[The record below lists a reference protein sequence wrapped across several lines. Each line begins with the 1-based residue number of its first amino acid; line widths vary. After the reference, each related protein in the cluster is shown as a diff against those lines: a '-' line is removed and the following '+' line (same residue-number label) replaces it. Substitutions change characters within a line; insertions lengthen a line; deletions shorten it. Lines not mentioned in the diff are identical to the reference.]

1 MNYHLNKMRIKFT
14 LFLLLA
20 HCGFYAQHFCYTTE
34 ASNKWFAQH
43 PELKAAFEAQQ
54 EEAARQDKARYQ
66 NGHYTFEQAKSSAA
80 ASNYT
85 IPVVFHILHQGGNE
99 NISDAQVIDAVNI
112 LTRDFNKLNADT
124 TSVVASFTNNIGNP
138 KFEFKLATKDPNGN
152 CTNGIIRHW
161 DVNTDWDK
169 DFSRYVYTWPPTKY
183 LNIYV
188 IRSMADAAGY
198 TFLPGSGI
206 PTSADAIVILS
217 TYVGSI
223 GTGNGGTSRALTHEV
238 GHWFNLQHT
247 WGGTNQPG
255 VACGDDGVSDTPISK
270 GFTSCNLNNASICN
284 PPIVE
289 NMQNYMDYAYCQRM
303 FTQGQSVRMVN
314 AINSSINSRNNL
326 SASINLLAT
335 GVTSQGSG
343 CAPMVDISALPST
356 TICSGKSL
364 NLVSYTSNATPISY
378 QWSAGSGA
386 TVNSPSTQTTS
397 VLFAN
402 PGTVTVSCTVTGPG
416 GSVTKSLT
424 VLVKNGA
431 TDYSSSYSESFE
443 LSSLPN
449 YWNYIGSPGAQWQL
463 FNGAASHGAQSMYVA
478 GETLPANS
486 TLILQGPSFD
496 FKNNPGS
503 LFTFKYAY
511 ARQSSSNKDVFKVQ
525 VSKDCGGTWADIWA
539 PGTAAL
545 AAPSGGVNTNP
556 LYPFDEWV
564 LYDLTAHPA
573 FTPYKNESSL
583 KIRFYF
589 QEDPGGAGYGNRF
602 FLDEINFGVPNGV
615 NEITRSIGLNL
626 YPNPSNGGFKLGF
639 TLSEA
644 GSVNYNLCSV
654 DGSVVRQSHAVL
666 MPSGSHEITLNSDD
680 TLAPGV
686 YFINFQLN
694 GINMSRKLIIE

>member
-1 MNYHLNKMRIKFT
+1 MRLKFT
-14 LFLLLA
+14 LALLVA

-43 PELKAAFEAQQ
+43 PELKAAFDKRQ
-54 EEAARQDKARYQ
+54 EEAAQLDKAMYQ
-66 NGHYTFEQAKSSAA
+66 NGHYVFGEAKSAA
-80 ASNYT
+80 ATSNYT

-124 TSVVASFTNNIGNP
+124 TAVVASFTNNIGNP
-138 KFEFKLATKDPNGN
+138 KIEFKLATKDPNGN

-161 DVNTDWDK
+161 DANTDWDK
-169 DFSRYVYTWPPTKY
+169 DFSRYVYTWPPNKY
-183 LNIYV
+183 MNVYV
-188 IRSMADAAGY
+188 IKSMADAAGY

-223 GTGNGGTSRALTHEV
+223 GTGNGSTSRALTHEV
-238 GHWFNLQHT
+238 GHWLNLQHT

-255 VACGDDGVSDTPISK
+255 VACGDDGVSDTPVTK
-270 GFTSCNLNNASICN
+270 GFSSCNLNNASICN

-303 FTQGQSVRMVN
+303 FTQGQSVRVVN

-326 SASINLLAT
+326 STSANLLAT
-335 GVTSQGSG
+335 GVTSQGTG
-343 CAPMVDISALPST
+343 CVPLVDISALPST

-364 NLVSYTSNATPISY
+364 NLMSYTSNATPTAF
-378 QWSAGSGA
+378 QWNAGSGA
-386 TVNSPSTQTTS
+386 TVNSPSSPTTS
-397 VLFAN
+397 ILFAT
-402 PGTVTVSCTVTGPG
+402 PGTVTVACTVSGPG

-424 VLVKNGA
+424 VLVKNGG
-431 TDYSSSYSESFE
+431 TDYASAYAESFE
-443 LSSLPN
+443 AGSLPQ
-449 YWNYIGSPGAQWQL
+449 YWSAPGSPGLKWDF
-463 FNGAASHGAQSMYVA
+463 FNGVGSHGVQCMYVA
-478 GETLPANS
+478 GETLPAN
-486 TLILQGPSFD
+486 TILLLEAPSFD
-496 FKNNPGS
+496 FKNNPGA

-511 ARQSSSNKDVFKVQ
+511 ARQTSSNKDAFKVQ
-525 VSKDCGGTWADIWA
+525 VSKDCGGTWSDIWA

-545 AAPSGGVNTNP
+545 AAPSGGVNSNP

-602 FLDEINFGVPNGV
+602 FLDQINFGVPDGV
-615 NEITRSIGLNL
+615 NEVTRAIGLNL
-626 YPNPSNGGFKLGF
+626 YPNPSKGGFKLGF
-639 TLSEA
+639 TLSE
-644 GSVNYNLCSV
+644 SSTVNYNICAV
-654 DGSVVRQSHAVL
+654 DGRIIVAGNETPMQPGVQ
-666 MPSGSHEITLNSDD
+666 EIAFNEGN
-680 TLAPGV
+680 TLAPGI
-686 YFINFQLN
+686 YFVNLQVN
-694 GINMSRKLIIE
+694 GMRMSRKVVVEK